1 MQTFKFVTMDDK
13 KVYCWCTTNTLKI
26 YRDFMQYILDGFIL
40 PEKFLLW
47 DVKNDK
53 VYNAYQVAT
62 EVYEMRKR
70 TFEEKMNDIQ
80 TGKWFMIKTKK
91 EHSKMK
97 NLKSWIE
104 IWIDGKQVKGIKNIS
119 PDTIWGCIDIYNA
132 LVRKEKPS
140 FISGKIKEILDKC
153 GIETVVEGIGWRVA

>member
-70 TFEEKMNDIQ
+70 TFDERMNDIQ
-80 TGKWFMIKTKK
+80 TGKWFIHTAK
-91 EHSKMK
+91 SK
-97 NLKSWIE
+97 
-104 IWIDGKQVKGIKNIS
+104 
-119 PDTIWGCIDIYNA
+119 
-132 LVRKEKPS
+132 
-140 FISGKIKEILDKC
+140 
-153 GIETVVEGIGWRVA
+153 